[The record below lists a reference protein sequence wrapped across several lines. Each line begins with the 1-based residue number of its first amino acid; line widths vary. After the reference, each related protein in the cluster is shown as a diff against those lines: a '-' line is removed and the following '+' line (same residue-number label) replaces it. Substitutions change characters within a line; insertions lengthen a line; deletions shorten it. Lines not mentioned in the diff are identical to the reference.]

1 MTLLHALRHLS
12 VLTLALALASCAT
25 HTPNAIILNPLTAVI
40 AQGDNVNTQVTP
52 SDGRMP
58 EMESSAL
65 ADKITQAVQ
74 AMAQPGSGSPN
85 SYELSVNIT
94 RYTKGSGFIR
104 TAMPGMGQMHLDGVV
119 SVYQMPTRIPVG
131 EFAINKAFAFGGLY
145 DLMVNMNTISNTFAQ
160 AVAKTVCQGR

>member
-1 MTLLHALRHLS
+1 MNPFHTLRHLA

-25 HTPNAIILNPLTAVI
+25 TPPNAVILNPLTAVI
-40 AQGDNVNTQVTP
+40 AQGDGVSTQVTT

-58 EMESSAL
+58 EMESAAL

-74 AMAQPGSGSPN
+74 AMAQPGSGSQN
-85 SYELSVNIT
+85 NYEIAVNIT

-119 SVYQMPTRIPVG
+119 TVYQMPKRIPVG
-131 EFAINKAFAFGGLY
+131 EFAINKSFIFGGLY

-160 AVAKTVCQGR
+160 AVAKTVCQVR